1 MIMDKTSQASSHL
14 WVVLEGSGVGLRH
27 ELSQEAFS
35 RQIAVFQ
42 TLTCPGTFSSL
53 DFWEV

>member
-14 WVVLEGSGVGLRH
+14 WVVLEGFGVGLRH

-42 TLTCPGTFSSL
+42 SLTCPETFSSL